1 MEVAKHYSEYIKQAK
16 EAEEDAEPHMA
27 AELYEKAI
35 RQRPLLEQPYNRL
48 MIIYRK
54 AKEYGKEL
62 KVIDKALEVFIQ
74 YYDEKK
80 APFKGSGKIAQLS
93 KAILKSVSTD
103 KKAMEDNYPAP
114 IPKWIIRKKAVE
126 KKMK

>member
-1 MEVAKHYSEYIKQAK
+1 MEVAHHYTEYIKQARQ
-16 EAEEDAEPHMA
+16 AETDGEPERA

-35 RQRPLLEQPYNRL
+35 KQKPLLEQPYNRL

-54 AKEYGKEL
+54 AKEYSKEL
-62 KVIDKALEVFIQ
+62 KVINKAIDVFTQ
-74 YYDEKK
+74 HYDEKK

-93 KAILKSVSTD
+93 KAILKSINTG
-103 KKAMEDNYPAP
+103 KKAVENNYPEP
-114 IPKWIIRKKAVE
+114 IPKWMTRKKTVE